1 MLVDGEKGV
10 ILQRD
15 KESYAI
21 APHVPCGVISTDELR
36 KMADV
41 ADKYEVSALK
51 ITGAARIAMVGI
63 KEEDIDPIWDDLGTE
78 KGAAIGLCVRSIKAC
93 PGTTFC
99 KKGMQDSL
107 GMGMFLDEKYHGMEV
122 PGKLKMGVSGCAQ
135 QCSENCIKDISLLGK
150 KNGWDL
156 MVGGNGGARPH
167 LADAIL
173 KNLSEDEAKYYVD
186 RAIKYFKDHSKKNER
201 MRRTLDREG
210 MKEFVEYLIEF
221 RELDDDKIVWS
232 K

>member
-1 MLVDGEKGV
+1 MLVDGEKGA

-21 APHVPCGVISTDELR
+21 APHVPCGVISSDGLR
-36 KMADV
+36 KIADV
-41 ADKYEVSALK
+41 ADKYEVAALK

-63 KEEDIDPIWDDLGTE
+63 KEDDVDHIWDDLGTE

-99 KKGMQDSL
+99 KKGLQDSL
-107 GMGMFLDEKYHGMEV
+107 GMGMYLDEKYHGMEL
-122 PGKLKMGVSGCAQ
+122 PGKLKMGVSGCVQ

-156 MVGGNGGARPH
+156 MVGGCGGLRPS
-167 LADAIL
+167 LADTIL
-173 KNLSEDEAKYYVD
+173 KNLDEEEAKYYID
-186 RAIKYFKDHSKKNER
+186 RAIKFFKDHSKKNER
-201 MRRTLDREG
+201 MRKTLDREG
-210 MKEFVEYLIEF
+210 VAAFVEYLIEF
-221 RELDDDKIVWS
+221 RELDGDKIVWS
-232 K
+232 E